1 MHGRP
6 LQHSPRPSSSIK
18 RPTSKGEEME
28 RVEGGGERERRGDEM
43 VPPAPLLEQS
53 YAPASFNRGTSKLR

>member
-43 VPPAPLLEQS
+43 VPPPT
-53 YAPASFNRGTSKLR
+53 FGTKLRPFFV